1 MNEVTLNLDNL
12 SEDERAQILRM
23 AEKAKAGKG
32 VSLAGT
38 KDGETFKVGGIE
50 FIKFPSVD
58 GMTPAVA
65 KDILFTS
72 RFGENNNL
80 AESTVLKKLQ
90 EEVLPQIIADM
101 GAESLCTIKTDL
113 ITLDGLKPYADL
125 ESLISLPTLDFYRA
139 NVKIFDQYKVNK
151 WWWLATPESAQPHDA
166 PDWVVCV
173 APSGGIYYYH
183 YDLGCYGVRPFL
195 LFESSIFESSE
206 E

>member
-1 MNEVTLNLDNL
+1 MNEVILNLDKL
-12 SEDERAQILRM
+12 SEDERAQVLRM
-23 AEKAKAGKG
+23 AEKTKAGKG
-32 VSLAGT
+32 VSLADV

-72 RFGENNNL
+72 RFGDSNSL

-90 EEVLPQIIADM
+90 EELLPKIIADV
-101 GAESLCTIKTDL
+101 GEESLCTIKADL
-113 ITLDGLKPYADL
+113 TTLDGLKPYADL

-173 APSGGIYYYH
+173 APSGYVSYFH
-183 YDLGCYGVRPFL
+183 YSRDSNGVRPFL

-206 E
+206 K

>member
-12 SEDERAQILRM
+12 SEDERAQILRI
-23 AEKAKAGKG
+23 AEKANAGKEAA
-32 VSLAGT
+32 LAGT
-38 KDGETFKVGGIE
+38 KDGETFMVGGIA

-72 RFGENNNL
+72 RFGDNNSL

-90 EEVLPQIIADM
+90 EEVLPKIIADV
-101 GAESLCTIKTDL
+101 GAEKLCTIKTDL
-113 ITLDGLKPYADL
+113 TTLDGLKPYADL
-125 ESLISLPTLDFYRA
+125 ESLISLPTFDFYRE
-139 NVKIFDQYKVNK
+139 NVNIFDQYKVDE
-151 WWWLATPESAQPHDA
+151 WWWLATPESAQPHDN
-166 PDWVVCV
+166 PRWVVCV
-173 APSGGIYYYH
+173 APSGRIGSGN
-183 YDLGCYGVRPFL
+183 YDYDFGVRPFL